1 MYFPFINA
9 KQYDLDALCEID
21 VKHYNNFI
29 PVIIPANVTNCKKN
43 IAKLISKDIHF
54 ILVLN
59 YGKKRFPDIK
69 QIIEH
74 FIDDALKNYKNFSIA
89 YVVRKET
96 EKFEIVNYFQS
107 FPTLKKSLIHG
118 FEFED
123 RNLLKSLGD
132 IEYNIF
138 LTDFVDSIY
147 IEQVSNNN
155 TVLVNDGFLKQSRNI
170 DYPPKSIFKT
180 NISDY
185 NLKNAVGFGD
195 FTIIGNND
203 TTGFAAFSVALHLT
217 VVNDDS
223 SICIYHFISDD
234 KDGQSEIARKYNDAL
249 TELIDFVDKNKIF
262 TTTGITGFHE
272 SYKSGHY
279 PGLGIPKKWSIKNHI
294 EQISNHNSIL

>member
-9 KQYDLDALCEID
+9 KQFDLDALCELD
-21 VKHYNNFI
+21 VKHYDNVI

-43 IAKLISKDIHF
+43 IAKLISKNIHF
-54 ILVLN
+54 VLVLN
-59 YGKKRFPDIK
+59 FGKKRFPDIK
-69 QIIEH
+69 QITEH
-74 FIDDALKNYKNFSIA
+74 FINDALKNYQNFSIA
-89 YVVRKET
+89 YVIRKET
-96 EKFEIVNYFQS
+96 EKLEIANYIQS

-118 FEFED
+118 FEFDD
-123 RNLLKSLGD
+123 RQFLKSLST

-138 LTDFVDSIY
+138 LADLVDSSY

-155 TVLVNDGFLKQSRNI
+155 SVLINDGFLKQSRNV
-170 DYPPKSIFKT
+170 DYPPKNIFKT

-185 NLKNAVGFGD
+185 HSKNALGFGD

-217 VVNDDS
+217 VINHS
-223 SICIYHFISDD
+223 SIFIYHFVSDD

-249 TELIDFVDKNKIF
+249 TELVDFVDTNKIF
-262 TTTGITGFHE
+262 TTTGISGFQD

-294 EQISNHNSIL
+294 EQISNHISIL